1 MSKVYLVSGIFDLP
15 AKSMVLE
22 EIQYNGFC
30 GCTYCVEA
38 GKSVKAK
45 DGGRGWVH
53 VYPFNDESETGHAQ
67 RRTHKCTIANGKK
80 SLQDPLG
87 KPVSISDKFLYFVSC
102 LLS

>member
-53 VYPFNDESETGHAQ
+53 VYPFNDESETGHAE
-67 RRTHKCTIANGKK
+67 RRTHKGTIANGKK

-87 KPVSISDKFLYFVSC
+87 KPGSISDKFLHFVSC